1 MVVTT
6 VISTE
11 IRRFFFMA
19 ILFVSYFLFLESE
32 IQNLKSEIF

>member
-1 MVVTT
+1 
-6 VISTE
+6 
-11 IRRFFFMA
+11 MA